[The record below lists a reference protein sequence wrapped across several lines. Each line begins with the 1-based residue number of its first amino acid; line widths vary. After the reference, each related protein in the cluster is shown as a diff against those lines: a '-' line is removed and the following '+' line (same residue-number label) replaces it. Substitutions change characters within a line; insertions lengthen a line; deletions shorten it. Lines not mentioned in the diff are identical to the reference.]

1 MNNKIILKTAL
12 IFSIIGVLFS
22 GYLTISKIVLGV
34 CPLKESCP
42 FLFNYPVCLYGL
54 ILFTTL
60 LLAIITLTYIDAND
74 KLANKIL
81 KYTAIFGIL
90 FSWYN
95 IASSLKYFYN
105 LSYNN
110 DYPCNASVLLQKPLL
125 EGRVPPRPLY
135 GRRGSRPSK

>member
-81 KYTAIFGIL
+81 KYTAIVGIL
-90 FSWYN
+90 FSGYYVYQEVFVLTCPGGCVYSLGIPTCIYGLIMYLV
-95 IASSLKYFYN
+95 IAVCAFKYK
-105 LSYNN
+105 
-110 DYPCNASVLLQKPLL
+110 Q
-125 EGRVPPRPLY
+125 
-135 GRRGSRPSK
+135 